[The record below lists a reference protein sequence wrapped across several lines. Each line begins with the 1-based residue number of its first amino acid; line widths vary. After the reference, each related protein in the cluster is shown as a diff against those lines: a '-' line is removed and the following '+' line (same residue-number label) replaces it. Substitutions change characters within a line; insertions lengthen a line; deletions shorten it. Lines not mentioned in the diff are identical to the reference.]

1 VSAWPWALVAIFW
14 ISGLTVVYT
23 FAGYGALITLLAR
36 FIHRPVQRQ
45 PLTLSITLII
55 PAYNEE
61 VIIAE
66 KLDNCLALD
75 YPCDRIEIMV
85 VADGSNDGTCEIVS
99 RYASRGVKL
108 LYQPERRG
116 KIAAMNRAAPFASGE
131 VLVFSDANAML
142 EPQAIRM
149 LVADLA
155 DPKVACVGGEKR
167 IRRAAS
173 VQARGEGAYW
183 RYEAYLKRLD
193 SKINTAI
200 GAIGELFAIR
210 RELYQPLDDDLLIE
224 DFVLT
229 MKLVAKGWRVV
240 YEPGAITWEEASP
253 SLEGEWRR
261 RVRIAAGGFQAI
273 GRLEEML
280 NPLRGLAA
288 IQYLSHKVL
297 RWLAPFFM
305 IAAFAANFGLLSLPF
320 YRWTMMAQA
329 MFYALALLGYGLQR
343 AGVRWWPAQVS
354 FYFCFANAASL
365 VGFVR
370 YVRKTQ
376 PVTWA
381 KSR

>member
-1 VSAWPWALVAIFW
+1 MSAWTWALVAAFW
-14 ISGLTVVYT
+14 ISGLAVVYT
-23 FAGYGALITLLAR
+23 FLGYGALITLLAR
-36 FIHRPVQRQ
+36 FIHRPVQTQ
-45 PLTLSITLII
+45 PITPSVTLII

-61 VIIAE
+61 AVIAD

-75 YPCDRIEIMV
+75 YPRDLIEIMV
-85 VADGSNDGTCEIVS
+85 VADGSTDRTCEIV
-99 RYASRGVKL
+99 RGYALRGVKL
-108 LYQPERRG
+108 LHQPERRG
-116 KIAAMNRAAPFASGE
+116 KIAAMNRAAPFASSQA
-131 VLVFSDANAML
+131 LVFSDANAML

-149 LVADLA
+149 LVANLA

-173 VQARGEGAYW
+173 VQAQGEGAYW

-210 RELYQPLDDDLLIE
+210 RELYQPMDDDLLIE

-261 RVRIAAGGFQAI
+261 RVRMAAGGFQAI
-273 GRLEEML
+273 GRLKEML

-288 IQYLSHKVL
+288 IQYISHKVL

-305 IAAFAANFGLLSLPF
+305 LIAFAANLGLLHWPF
-320 YRWTMMAQA
+320 YRWTMAAQV
-329 MFYALALLGYGLQR
+329 MFYVLAGLGYGLQG
-343 AGVRWWPAQVS
+343 AGGRWWPAQVP
-354 FYFCFANAASL
+354 FYFCFANTTSL
-365 VGFVR
+365 MGFIR
-370 YVRKTQ
+370 YIRKTQ